1 MSVKFDGTNYP
12 CGNSISSFWLKKKA
26 YRAISM
32 DPTRY
37 EVSDF
42 KNSSKIDNSKLISWI
57 LGSVDANIKIPM
69 HGYK

>member
-32 DPTRY
+32 DPTRDMKY
-37 EVSDF
+37 QT
-42 KNSSKIDNSKLISWI
+42 SKIQARLTIVN
-57 LGSVDANIKIPM
+57 
-69 HGYK
+69 